1 MDKPISLVF
10 VGDDFVGK
18 TSFVYS
24 ILNKQLQQQYVLG
37 VYEQIA
43 SKCTINNK
51 VISYNLVDT
60 PVYEDYDKIKDLS
73 SFKDNSI
80 FIMCYA
86 VNNSSSLFGLVQWT
100 QQIRSQGVLGP
111 LVLLGMKDDLKYDAS
126 SIVTQKQLQFVKDK
140 IGAQLDLVCS
150 TENKYNTHFVIDQ
163 TLKLARKQYQ
173 Q

>member
-1 MDKPISLVF
+1 MDEPISLVF

-37 VYEQIA
+37 VYEKIT
-43 SKCTINNK
+43 SLCTINNDT
-51 VISYNLVDT
+51 ISYNLVDT
-60 PVYEDYDKIKDLS
+60 PVYDDYDKIKDLS
-73 SFKDNSI
+73 SFKNNSI

-100 QQIRSQGVLGP
+100 KQIRSQGVPAP
-111 LVLLGMKDDLKYDAS
+111 LVLLGMKDDLKYDVK
-126 SIVTQKQLQFVKDK
+126 SITQKQIQFVKDE

-150 TENKYNTHFVIDQ
+150 AENKYNTHFVIDQ
-163 TLKLARKQYQ
+163 MLKLARKQYQ
-173 Q
+173 K